1 MPSSTAKRFSVAGK
15 AKSSARNR
23 VSRAGKTSFPPDI
36 AVEIDITKDSLFKF
50 HIYAALKEPLRWT
63 RARSSDRAKRSRRS
77 AKASPSSILLLGNHG
92 RRRGN
97 HVSCAGKAESHA
109 GNCFSRAG
117 KAKSRAGNHVSRA
130 GKAKSHAGNCF
141 SRAGKAK
148 FHAGIPFT
156 CVSAL
161 ANTITIV
168 GSSCLGRK
176 FRLDEPLGKKNFRKR
191 TLQDVVPAPPS
202 VKDQAFDQQCIEEHH
217 E

>member
-1 MPSSTAKRFSVAGK
+1 MPSGTANRFSVAGK

-97 HVSCAGKAESHA
+97 RFSRVGKAESHA
-109 GNCFSRAG
+109 GKCFSRAG
-117 KAKSRAGNHVSRA
+117 KAKSAQGNTFSVA
-130 GKAKSHAGNCF
+130 GKAKPTQEIAFPVRERQNP
-141 SRAGKAK
+141 AQE
-148 FHAGIPFT
+148 
-156 CVSAL
+156 
-161 ANTITIV
+161 ITFPV
-168 GSSCLGRK
+168 REKRNPTQETAFPVREKQNSTQEFLLPAC
-176 FRLDEPLGKKNFRKR
+176 RL
-191 TLQDVVPAPPS
+191 
-202 VKDQAFDQQCIEEHH
+202 
-217 E
+217 

>member
-1 MPSSTAKRFSVAGK
+1 MPSGPANRFSVAGK

-97 HVSCAGKAESHA
+97 R
-109 GNCFSRAG
+109 FSRVEKRHPTQEIAFPVWE
-117 KAKSRAGNHVSRA
+117 KQNAAQEIAFPVWEKQNAAQEIAFPVWEKQNAAQEIAFPVWEKRNPTQE
-130 GKAKSHAGNCF
+130 
-141 SRAGKAK
+141 
-148 FHAGIPFT
+148 IPFPA
-156 CVSAL
+156 CRLWRIPSPSPVLMPRAKVSP
-161 ANTITIV
+161 
-168 GSSCLGRK
+168 R
-176 FRLDEPLGKKNFRKR
+176 
-191 TLQDVVPAPPS
+191 
-202 VKDQAFDQQCIEEHH
+202 
-217 E
+217 

>member
-1 MPSSTAKRFSVAGK
+1 MPSGPANRFSVAGK

-97 HVSCAGKAESHA
+97 R
-109 GNCFSRAG
+109 FSRSG
-117 KAKSRAGNHVSRA
+117 NAKSAQE
-130 GKAKSHAGNCF
+130 
-141 SRAGKAK
+141 
-148 FHAGIPFT
+148 
-156 CVSAL
+156 
-161 ANTITIV
+161 ITFPVREKRNPTQEIAFPV
-168 GSSCLGRK
+168 RERQNPAQEITFPVREKRNPTQETAFPVREKQNSTQEFLLPAC
-176 FRLDEPLGKKNFRKR
+176 RL
-191 TLQDVVPAPPS
+191 
-202 VKDQAFDQQCIEEHH
+202 
-217 E
+217 